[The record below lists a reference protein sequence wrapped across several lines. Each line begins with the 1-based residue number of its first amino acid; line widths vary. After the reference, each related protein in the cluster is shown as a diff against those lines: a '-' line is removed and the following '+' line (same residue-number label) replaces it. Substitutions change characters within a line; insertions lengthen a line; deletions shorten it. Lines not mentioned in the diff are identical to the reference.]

1 MPVSVSSGKGTARI
15 TIVQGDTSPPLR
27 AKLVGAN
34 GLPQSLL
41 GAQVY
46 LTIRPQSG
54 SGAPM
59 VDDQLITIENAAQ
72 GIVRYDWEVGDTA
85 NVCQCVARFRVVF
98 GDGRQQ
104 SFPNGW
110 TFGVRIIPAL

>member
-1 MPVSVSSGKGTARI
+1 MPVTVNSGKGTARI
-15 TIVQGDTSPPLR
+15 TIVQGDTSPALR
-27 AKLVGAN
+27 AKLVGVN
-34 GLPQSLL
+34 GAVQSLV
-41 GAQVY
+41 GAQVR

-54 SGAPM
+54 TGAPI
-59 VDDQLITIENAAQ
+59 VNDKLITIEDAAQ
-72 GIVRYDWEVGDTA
+72 GIVRYDWEAGDTA
-85 NVCQCVARFRVVF
+85 NVCQCVARFRVTF